1 MVGQSEKMVSSYT
14 PQTAVILGIFKRAV
28 QRKKILSVRFA
39 DSAVGWTV
47 GGDFGV
53 SIILHTTNGGE
64 TWEDQSLTEDEAPII
79 SKQQLSDV
87 FMLDASHVWITGPGG
102 FMISSSK

>member
-1 MVGQSEKMVSSYT
+1 MDGSTHKYPDILEDIFFVDANNGWAVGEMVSSYT

-28 QRKKILSVRFA
+28 QRKDIECQIA

-64 TWEDQSLTEDEAPII
+64 TWEDKASRKMRHLLLA
-79 SKQQLSDV
+79 KQQL
-87 FMLDASHVWITGPGG
+87 I
-102 FMISSSK
+102 